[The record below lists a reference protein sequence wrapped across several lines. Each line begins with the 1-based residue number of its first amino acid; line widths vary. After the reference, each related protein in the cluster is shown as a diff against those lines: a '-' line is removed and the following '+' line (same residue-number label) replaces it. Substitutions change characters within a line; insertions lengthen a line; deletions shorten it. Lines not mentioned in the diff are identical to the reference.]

1 MKYKIIILFLIV
13 IYLFISGCSTFLGNN
28 SDEFIKVNGTN
39 FIYNGKPYYFLG
51 TNLWYGCYL
60 GSRGN
65 TGDRD
70 RLIKELDLLKS
81 LGITNLRI
89 LAASEKSD
97 IKNSLKPAIQIE
109 PGVCDE
115 NLLEGLDFLLNEM
128 KEHEMHAVLFLN
140 NYWEWSGGMSQYN
153 AWVNGGNAVDPEDT
167 THGWGEFMRLSAT
180 FYSNN
185 KANQYF
191 RNYIE
196 KIITRKN
203 KFSDLYYYEDPTIMA
218 WQLANEP
225 RPWGSGEQIDNYYR
239 WVDSTAAFIH
249 SLDPNHLVT
258 TGNEGTRGSL
268 DSEEYYLTA
277 HKSRF
282 IDYMTFHLWV
292 KNWSWYDAKRKDE
305 TYNSAKEKATAY
317 INKHI
322 EFAREVGK
330 PITLEEFG
338 IARDFEVYSP
348 LSKTT
353 ARDDYFN
360 TVFALVDDSASA
372 GAPIAGTNFWTWGGY
387 GRAQHDDFKWQ
398 AGDEFTG
405 DPPQEPQGLNSVF
418 DSDTSTLKI
427 IKKYTEEMNELCKNR
442 INGDSEKRAGF

>member
-1 MKYKIIILFLIV
+1 MKKKIAIILSLMTFSLV
-13 IYLFISGCSTFLGNN
+13 TGCSTFFT
-28 SDEFIKVNGTN
+28 EQTPQFIKVKGTN
-39 FIYNGKPYYFLG
+39 FMLNDEPYYFLG
-51 TNLWYGCYL
+51 TNLWNGCYL
-60 GSRGN
+60 GSSGE
-65 TGDRD
+65 TGDRE
-70 RLIKELDLLKS
+70 RLIRELDLLKS
-81 LGITNLRI
+81 LGVMNLRI
-89 LAASEKSD
+89 LAASEKSE

-109 PGVCDE
+109 PGVYDE

-128 KEHEMHAVLFLN
+128 KEREMHAVLFLN

-153 AWVNGGNAVDPEDT
+153 AWVNGGRAVDPEDT
-167 THGWGEFMRLSAT
+167 TYGWGEFMRLSAT
-180 FYSNN
+180 FYSNE

-203 KFSDLYYYEDPTIMA
+203 KFNDLYYYEDPTIMA

-268 DSEEYYLTA
+268 DSEEYYVTA

-292 KNWSWYDAKRKDE
+292 KNWSWYDAKRKEE
-305 TYNSAKEKATAY
+305 TYNTAKEKAVGY

-322 EFAREVGK
+322 EFAKEIGK

-338 IARDFEVYSP
+338 IARDLENYSP
-348 LSKTT
+348 ASET
-353 ARDDYFN
+353 ATRDDYFT
-360 TVFALVDDSASA
+360 TVFALAYDSAAA
-372 GAPIAGTNFWTWGGY
+372 GTPIAGTNFWTWGGY
-387 GRAQHDDFKWQ
+387 GRAQHDDFKWR

-418 DSDTSTLKI
+418 DSDSSTLKI
-427 IKKYTEEMNELCKNR
+427 IQKYAEKMNELGKKKMTSILENQ
-442 INGDSEKRAGF
+442 N